1 MGDKESE
8 LERRMNT
15 SLRKLAPR
23 NLRLPHRVM
32 DKLWRFVEI
41 WRYARKVASENGLS
55 TFRILGEQTLLKEFH
70 SVSRYSYYLYRL
82 FDPDLSWEEKKT
94 YLVDDKDDYAPAKVR
109 LWSLLAPE
117 KYRFLYDNKLVFNR
131 FFSSLGFPLAKI
143 YGVYNPVFGYT
154 TDGRNLRNASDLG
167 DWLQT
172 SGVQEFVFKPLE
184 GTQGHKIL
192 VFVGRTADDPGEFVT
207 LDGDT
212 YDVERIVASTK
223 EDAVLKTSNPG
234 ADTRSYLI
242 EQRIRQHP
250 DLTALIGPTLCC
262 IRVQTIITLEG
273 TPRIIAA
280 VFKVQPDPIGVDHL
294 MHGAVGAWVD
304 LDSGVLG
311 RGRTRRD
318 LAYISLVPGTNTP
331 FVGFQLPYWP
341 EVRDLALRAAA
352 AFPWVRSVGWDIA
365 ISEQGPVLIEGN
377 ERWSTSLIQM
387 PAPHGLM
394 TGEFK
399 ALYEALRR
407 GEGA

>member
-1 MGDKESE
+1 MD
-8 LERRMNT
+8 LRR
-15 SLRKLAPR
+15 LAPR
-23 NLRLPHRVM
+23 HLRRLSERVAREPQRAVGT
-32 DKLWRFVEI
+32 L
-41 WRYARKVASENGLS
+41 RYASKVASENGLS
-55 TFRILGEQTLLKEFH
+55 TFRILGEQALLKRFH

-82 FDPDLSWEEKKT
+82 FDPDIPWEEKKN
-94 YLVDDKDDYAPAKVR
+94 YLVDERDDYAPAKVR

-117 KYRFLYDNKLVFNR
+117 KYRALYDNKLIFNR

-143 YGVYNPVFGYT
+143 YGIYDPALGHTV
-154 TDGRNLRNASDLG
+154 DGRSLRDAADLR

-172 SGVQEFVFKPLE
+172 SEVQEFVFKPLE

-192 VFVGRTADDPGEFVT
+192 VFAGRAADDPSKFVT

-212 YDVERIVASTK
+212 YDAERIIASTR
-223 EDAVLKTSNPG
+223 EDTVLRVSNPG
-234 ADTRSYLI
+234 AETRSYLI

-250 DLTALIGPTLCC
+250 KLTALIGQTLCC
-262 IRVQTIITLEG
+262 ARIQTIITLEG
-273 TPRIIAA
+273 EPRIIAA
-280 VFKVQPDPIGVDHL
+280 VFKIQPNPVGVDQL

-311 RGRTRRD
+311 RGRTRRE

-331 FVGFQLPYWP
+331 FVGFQLPYWS
-341 EVRDLALRAAA
+341 EAKDLALQAAA
-352 AFPWVRSVGWDIA
+352 AFPWARSIGWDIA
-365 ISEQGPVLIEGN
+365 FSEQGPVLIEGN

-399 ALYEALRR
+399 ALYEALRKS
-407 GEGA
+407 EGA